1 MKKKIVFILTLLVAL
16 TLCSC
21 QNAFVEEYVYEPA
34 GKFYAKTRPVRGDGG
49 NSHVI
54 SLEAQYASYEG
65 EGDITVTFTVG
76 FGHEYK
82 GKSADKSSK
91 ETFYVHY
98 QVYGLP
104 RDDDEAPA
112 WEKKVEYSEYW
123 DDPKFN
129 TTERVDRSFLFIP
142 FYGDFYPFYRE
153 PVDIVF
159 PEGLESGRLE
169 ITIPIFQEGETE
181 HPYSTDTL
189 LIDFERVDGVLT
201 LEPSN

>member
-21 QNAFVEEYVYEPA
+21 QNAFVQEYVYEPA
-34 GKFYAKTRPVRGDGG
+34 GEFYAKTRPVRGDGG

-65 EGDITVTFTVG
+65 EGVITVTFTVG
-76 FGHEYK
+76 FGHLYE
-82 GKSADKSSK
+82 GKSAEKSAKQS
-91 ETFYVHY
+91 FYVHY
-98 QVYGLP
+98 QVYELP
-104 RDDDEAPA
+104 MYNDETPD

-129 TTERVDRSFLFIP
+129 TTEQVNRPFLFIP
-142 FYGDFYPFYRE
+142 HYGHFYPLYTE
-153 PVDIVF
+153 QVDIVF
-159 PEGLESGRLE
+159 PESVEYGMLEV
-169 ITIPIFQEGETE
+169 TIPIFDEGETE
-181 HPYSTDTL
+181 RPRSYDTL
-189 LIDFERVDGVLT
+189 EVYFKRVDGVLT